1 MTQTAWATPADVL
14 SLTGVNPTQ
23 TQVDQANGTIEVH
36 AGKLYTLA
44 VAHTGTRDAEWM
56 RRAVAYQCAWMSAQP
71 DMFERLEL
79 QAVAASGRPVPI
91 AATAITLAPLARRAL
106 ARVSWMK
113 SRSLHTRSPFQDGT
127 GPLSGDALADS
138 NDFYLSWQAM

>member
-1 MTQTAWATPADVL
+1 MTQTGWALPADVL
-14 SLTGVNPTQ
+14 SLTGLNPTQ

-36 AGKLYTLA
+36 AGKLYTLSS
-44 VAHTGTRDAEWM
+44 AHTGSRDTEWM
-56 RRAVAYQCAWMSAQP
+56 RRAVAYQCAWMLAQP
-71 DMFERLEL
+71 DMFQRLEL

-113 SRSLHTRSPFQDGT
+113 SRSLHVRSPFQDGL
-127 GPLSGDALADS
+127 GPLSADPLADA